1 MIRILLCVVGV
12 FVLLSASAWAMPMP
26 EIDTAHATDK
36 AFVGDGAEKADEIKV
51 LEAKDILVLDDQK
64 LIDAYIDAVVEIDA
78 TRTFHATSGFTPRE
92 LKKFKGLLKYRLQL
106 LFEIHRR
113 KMEIPAEVK

>member
-1 MIRILLCVVGV
+1 MTRILLSVICA
-12 FVLLSASAWAMPMP
+12 FVLLCPPASAMPMP
-26 EIDTAHATDK
+26 EINSPRPTDK

-51 LEAKDILVLDDQK
+51 LEAKEILVLDDEK
-64 LIDAYIDAVVEIDA
+64 LIDAYIDALVEIDA
-78 TRTFHATSGFTPRE
+78 ARTFHATSGFTPKE

-113 KMEIPAEVK
+113 KIEIPAEVK